1 MDKKEFLLNVSCPEL
16 KLELN
21 YNIGGKIVSLP
32 IEGNGKGKIAVCE
45 WFSISPII
53 IWYISIITIR
63 KKIIHFESLNEMN
76 LSVPDDPIIVY
87 KASFDYVEMKGK
99 TYAEVTSD
107 TIDIFPNKL
116 DIHLDNLFNGNKV
129 LGRLKNN
136 IVVDSCSKNYSS

>member
-1 MDKKEFLLNVSCPEL
+1 
-16 KLELN
+16 
-21 YNIGGKIVSLP
+21 
-32 IEGNGKGKIAVCE
+32 
-45 WFSISPII
+45 
-53 IWYISIITIR
+53 
-63 KKIIHFESLNEMN
+63 MN